1 MTCQNYPVGLVPSPL
16 PENDCYQFPP
26 TLNPLSNHIGYEMP
40 HANPRLPS
48 EEPFFSQIWSRDI
61 SRGRNEAEGLL
72 DIYAT
77 TASSDRGNF
86 FTNLGGT
93 VSSFP
98 RDVTSYNWE
107 GSSFENWLFAESDD
121 QQTNFQHDFPEH
133 HEFYSADGQW
143 YL

>member
-1 MTCQNYPVGLVPSPL
+1 MTCQNYPLDLLPSPL
-16 PENDCYQFPP
+16 PENDCQFQP
-26 TLNPLSNHIGYEMP
+26 TLNPPSNHIDCEMP
-40 HANPRLPS
+40 HANPHLPS
-48 EEPFFSQIWSRDI
+48 EELLFCQIWSRDI
-61 SRGRNEAEGLL
+61 SRGANEAESML

-98 RDVTSYNWE
+98 DDGTSYNWE
-107 GSSFENWLFAESDD
+107 ASGSENWLFAEFDD
-121 QQTNFQHDFPEH
+121 GQTNFQPDFPEH
-133 HEFYSADGQW
+133 PGFYSADGQW